1 MTTVYKVTRR
11 RFLQA
16 TAGISATGLILSFKP
31 EVLYARA
38 GSDTE
43 EPATKI
49 FAPNVFVNITKTGRV
64 ILVVHRSEM
73 GQQVRTSMPMLIAE
87 ELEVSL
93 DAIELIQAQGDK
105 KYGNQ
110 STGGSTSVRLN
121 YDDLRIAGAAARE
134 MLIQAAASKWGVDAG
149 QCYAQSGMV
158 YHRGSGRSVGY
169 GEVASTA
176 AKLPV
181 PETPKLKDRRNW
193 KLLGKSQPS
202 LDLDAIVRGQACY
215 GSDLRLDGTLFASIE
230 RSPTVRGKLKRLK
243 DDKAKAVRGVKQVFP
258 LEGLAQP
265 LNTSAGV
272 VVVGEHT
279 WATLA
284 GRRVLELE
292 WDHGTQP
299 LEDSPFF
306 RRKLEEI
313 IAKPCK
319 PARTEGNYD
328 EAKAAAARV
337 ISATYHGPYLV
348 QAPMEPLA
356 CTARFDGKRCE
367 VWAPTQEPQGAKQ
380 QVAKALGI
388 DEADVTVNV
397 TLLGGAFGRKAMA
410 DFVIEAA
417 QIAKK
422 MKGTPI
428 VLQWTREDA
437 IQHGFY
443 RAENIQTIEATLDA
457 QNQVTGW
464 RHRAVFPTIS
474 STFTAGATNPSDMEL
489 AMGLTNM
496 PYRFANL
503 QIESAGIASDLR
515 IGWLRSVCNT
525 FHAHSINC
533 FVDELAEATGKD
545 PVAFRLEWLGEPRI
559 VELGPLDKPYGQD
572 IGRLKGVIQK
582 AAEMAAWGKPLPEG
596 VGHGFASHFS
606 FLSYIAM
613 ALKASVDAEGKPR
626 VHEVNC
632 VVDCGTV
639 LNPDTVRAQIEGS
652 VAFGLSLALYGRVTV
667 QNGVVEQSNFDDY
680 KLLRLSEMPEVNIEI
695 IDSDKPPSGIGEP
708 GVPPVAPALAN
719 ALYRVTGRRLY
730 DLPIVR

>member
-1 MTTVYKVTRR
+1 MTSVYKVTRR

-16 TAGISATGLILSFKP
+16 TAGIGATGLMLSLKP
-31 EVLYARA
+31 EILYARP
-38 GSDTE
+38 STDTDDTT
-43 EPATKI
+43 AKI
-49 FAPNVFVNITKTGRV
+49 FAPSVYINITETGRV

-87 ELEVSL
+87 ELEIPL
-93 DAIELIQAQGDK
+93 DAIEIVQAQGDK

-121 YDDLRIAGAAARE
+121 YDSLRLAGATARE
-134 MLIQAAASKWGVDAG
+134 MLIQAAADLWGVEPA
-149 QCYAQSGMV
+149 QCYAHSGKV
-158 YHRGSGRSVGY
+158 HHPASGRSIGY
-169 GEVASTA
+169 GEVASA
-176 AKLPV
+176 ASQLPV
-181 PETPKLKDRRNW
+181 TQTPKLKNPKDW
-193 KLLGKSQPS
+193 KLLGKPQPG
-202 LDLDAIVRGQACY
+202 LDLDAMVCGTARY
-215 GSDLRLDGTLFASIE
+215 GSDLRLDGMRFASIE
-230 RSPTVRGKLKRLK
+230 RSPTVRGKLKHVK
-243 DDKAKAVRGVKQVFP
+243 DGAAKAVRGVEAVFP

-265 LNTSAGV
+265 LNTNAGV
-272 VVVGEHT
+272 VVVGENT
-279 WATLA
+279 WACIA
-284 GRRVLELE
+284 GRRALEIE
-292 WDHGTQP
+292 WDHGAQT

-306 RRKLEEI
+306 RRRLEEI

-319 PARTEGNYD
+319 PARTQGNYD
-328 EAKAAAARV
+328 EAKAAATRV
-337 ISATYHGPYLV
+337 LSATYHAPYLI

-356 CTARFDGKRCE
+356 CTARFDGKHCE
-367 VWAPTQEPQGAKQ
+367 VWAPTQEPQGARQ
-380 QVAKALGI
+380 HVAQALGI
-388 DEADVTVNV
+388 DEADVTINV
-397 TLLGGAFGRKAMA
+397 TFLGGAFGRKAMA
-410 DFVIEAA
+410 DFIIEAA

-422 MKGTPI
+422 REGTPI
-428 VLQWTREDA
+428 ALQWTREDE

-443 RAENIQTIEATLDA
+443 RAENLQTIEATIDA

-464 RHRAVFPTIS
+464 RHRSVFPTIS
-474 STFTAGATNPSDMEL
+474 STFTAGATHPSDSEL

-496 PYRFANL
+496 PYRFENL

-545 PVAFRLEWLGEPRI
+545 PVAFRLEWLGKPRV
-559 VELGPLDKPYGQD
+559 VELGPLDRPYGQD
-572 IGRLKGVIQK
+572 IGRLKGVIQR
-582 AAEMAAWGKPLPEG
+582 AAEMASWGKPLPAG

-613 ALKASVDAEGKPR
+613 ALKASLDAEGRPR

-632 VVDCGTV
+632 AVDCGTV

-652 VAFGLSLALYGRVTV
+652 VAFGLSLALYGRITV

-680 KLLRLSEMPEVNIEI
+680 KLLRLSEMPKVNVEI

-708 GVPPVAPALAN
+708 GVPTVSPALAN

-730 DLPIVR
+730 DLPIAR